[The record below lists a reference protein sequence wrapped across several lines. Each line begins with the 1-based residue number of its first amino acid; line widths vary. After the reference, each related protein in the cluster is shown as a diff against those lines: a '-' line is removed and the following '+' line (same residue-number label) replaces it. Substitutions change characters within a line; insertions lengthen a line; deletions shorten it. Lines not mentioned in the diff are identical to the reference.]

1 MDETSSADLVGETP
15 SVGRAPLPSP
25 GFLGGARPPA
35 PTRSWRGL
43 VGALALLTLALLALW
58 PAAALAAP
66 ADEPA
71 LTVGTIV
78 NTVLSLLTGGVL
90 LVVKLQADRNRKAE
104 DEAEKRRQEQ
114 SDAIGLQLTEAR
126 SARMRLEAELAS
138 VRDRLQ
144 GTREEY
150 ARQTEVQALRHYLDG
165 RLDRMDD
172 RLQAMATEQHATL
185 AAVQSLAAKLGAH

>member
-1 MDETSSADLVGETP
+1 M
-15 SVGRAPLPSP
+15 
-25 GFLGGARPPA
+25 
-35 PTRSWRGL
+35 
-43 VGALALLTLALLALW
+43 GALALLTLALLALW

-138 VRDRLQ
+138 VRERLQ